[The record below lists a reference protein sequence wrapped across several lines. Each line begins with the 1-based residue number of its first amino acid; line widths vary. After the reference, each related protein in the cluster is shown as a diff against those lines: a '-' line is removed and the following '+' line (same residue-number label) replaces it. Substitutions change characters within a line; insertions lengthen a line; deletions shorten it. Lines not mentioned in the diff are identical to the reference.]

1 MRGLP
6 SLVNG
11 VRSDRCVDTTLR
23 CCSLTGIP
31 HLLGV
36 RGFKSHLPH
45 LHIFFLPNTL
55 LLLEWSIDQFYAIYH
70 CCFSCSC
77 TYTFLSFLLS
87 CYSIILLVPT
97 KISWGYFI
105 CDIWKVLSMGLGF
118 LILLFWGN
126 RRVFTFHFLFIGSRI
141 YETLTYT
148 SEVLFLFLS

>member
-6 SLVNG
+6 SPVNG

-55 LLLEWSIDQFYAIYH
+55 LLLNDRLTSFTQFIIAVFLVPVPIPSFHFCSLVVLLYYSSQLKYLEYIASVMVEKYYLWSWFFDN
-70 CCFSCSC
+70 
-77 TYTFLSFLLS
+77 TFL
-87 CYSIILLVPT
+87 
-97 KISWGYFI
+97 K
-105 CDIWKVLSMGLGF
+105 
-118 LILLFWGN
+118 
-126 RRVFTFHFLFIGSRI
+126 
-141 YETLTYT
+141 
-148 SEVLFLFLS
+148 